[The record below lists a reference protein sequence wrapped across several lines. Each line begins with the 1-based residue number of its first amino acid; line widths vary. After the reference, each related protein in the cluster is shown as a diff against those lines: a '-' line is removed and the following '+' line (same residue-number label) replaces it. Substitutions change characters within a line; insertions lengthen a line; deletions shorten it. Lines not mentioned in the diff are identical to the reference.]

1 MDDRDLR
8 ESLEHDT
15 QEEGDK
21 SRAAA
26 LGAPVPFN
34 ASLAPSLD
42 PAPEERFMH
51 DEKTSDRHSIDLDA
65 RRRARRGRGQPW
77 IHPDNPYIWEP
88 R

>member
-15 QEEGDK
+15 QEEGQ
-21 SRAAA
+21 AAA
-26 LGAPVPFN
+26 IAAPP
-34 ASLAPSLD
+34 APSLD
-42 PAPEERFMH
+42 PATEERFMH
-51 DEKTSDRHSIDLDA
+51 DEKTSDRHRIDLDA
-65 RRRARRGRGQPW
+65 RRRARKGHGQPW